1 MKFTETMEVTK
12 EEKEMVL
19 KAREEAIKER
29 HLKENR
35 LKAAKMIMEGI
46 RLFEENGGD
55 IVLWN
60 EYIGEFSNMVSCWS
74 ETENE
79 IRFA

>member
-1 MKFTETMEVTK
+1 MEPVETMIVTK
-12 EEKEMVL
+12 EEKEMIL

-46 RLFEENGGD
+46 RLFEGNGGN
-55 IVLWN
+55 IMLWDECN
-60 EYIGEFSNMVSCWS
+60 GEFSNMVSCWS

-79 IRFA
+79 IRFT